1 MKKLFTLTAALLL
14 ILSLFT
20 TAAFAYGEDG
30 APYATS
36 ESDGAQE
43 NGEAAL
49 SPDGEENA
57 SVDTSGAHETDG
69 DAYSLPDESLSG
81 TDADVNTDYKDAL
94 HTDDGKETRGWA
106 DEAYRLVLE
115 NADKLFALF
124 ACISSLIVGFAY
136 KKGLLPLLRN
146 GLTAL
151 GSGVSSL
158 KEQSERAEELAESSI
173 REAADKL
180 ARAEE
185 CFKVISDRLEAL
197 EGELELARE
206 GSVKDGELRLILTS
220 QIDLLYELFMSSSL
234 PSYQKDSIGESV
246 AKMKRALGTGT
257 ESK

>member
-1 MKKLFTLTAALLL
+1 MKKLFTLIAALLL

-30 APYATS
+30 QSYAAAEGGGAPEDNVAS
-36 ESDGAQE
+36 
-43 NGEAAL
+43 L
-49 SPDGEENA
+49 SPTDEKGDLVNTDESNGD
-57 SVDTSGAHETDG
+57 VDSMPE
-69 DAYSLPDESLSG
+69 ESLSG
-81 TDADVNTDYKDAL
+81 ADADVNTGSE
-94 HTDDGKETRGWA
+94 DGKETRSWA

-136 KKGLLPLLRN
+136 KKGLLPLLQN

-151 GSGVSSL
+151 GSAVSSL
-158 KEQSERAEELAESSI
+158 KERSERAEELAESAI
-173 REAADKL
+173 GEAADKL
-180 ARAEE
+180 ARAED
-185 CFKVISDRLEAL
+185 CFKVISDRLATL
-197 EGELELARE
+197 EKELELARE
-206 GSVKDGELRLILTS
+206 SSLKDGELRLILNS